1 MRKVSEEWKDGNG
14 FEEEKIDVLMF
25 GDCVFNFNRHHLSRV
40 YDAARFLVKVID
52 GFVHVSRWNRS
63 LILTLN

>member
-25 GDCVFNFNRHHLSRV
+25 GDCVFNFIILIAITSHV
-40 YDAARFLVKVID
+40 YMMRLDF
-52 GFVHVSRWNRS
+52 
-63 LILTLN
+63 